1 MKFSISL
8 YLGKLFKMNRNIWSV
23 VFIGIAFLVF
33 LFAFIVKDAIHSFI
47 SEKIKEQT
55 SFQTKENVV
64 QQIDRNYNYTK
75 NKKDFEFTL
84 LEFGSGTCIPCK
96 QMEPVL
102 ESIKLWENI
111 KVNVQFI
118 HNMKAENQEM
128 IKFYGISAVPIQ
140 ILLDKNGVEFFK
152 HYGFIS
158 EKDLLEKFQEKLN
171 SSKLIM

>member
-1 MKFSISL
+1 MKKRVL
-8 YLGKLFKMNRNIWSV
+8 P
-23 VFIGIAFLVF
+23 LVF
-33 LFAFIVKDAIHSFI
+33 LSLTVIALVIAFIEKENINVFI
-47 SEKIKEQT
+47 SKQMQKQT
-55 SFQTKENVV
+55 NLQTKENVAKY
-64 QQIDRNYNYTK
+64 IDSEYNYIK

-102 ESIKLWENI
+102 ESIKRWKNI

-118 HNMKAENQEM
+118 HIMKTENQEM
-128 IKFYGISAVPIQ
+128 MKFYGISAVPIQ

-171 SSKLIM
+171 S